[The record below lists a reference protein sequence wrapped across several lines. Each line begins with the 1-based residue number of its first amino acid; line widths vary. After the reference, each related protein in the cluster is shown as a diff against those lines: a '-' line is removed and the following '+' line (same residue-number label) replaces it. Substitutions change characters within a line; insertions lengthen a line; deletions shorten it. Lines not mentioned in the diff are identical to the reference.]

1 MCPALHVLH
10 TAVQCVTSVCWFG
23 ACLGGVCLAI
33 VSMCCD
39 ARLRCGSWDVQVFRV
54 TRLDDKKNQYKV
66 VINAQENR
74 LTGVCVI
81 TEEGINVVVV
91 EGEKKGIRRF
101 HRLMTHRINW
111 NPTIDVEEADDE
123 MFEELNKCFLVW
135 QGKTAEG
142 AFEDFRKQ
150 EVGGDIEGR
159 AILAAAGVAHYWDA
173 AQNFA
178 ADGVN
183 V

>member
-1 MCPALHVLH
+1 MCR
-10 TAVQCVTSVCWFG
+10 
-23 ACLGGVCLAI
+23 AI

-183 V
+183 A